1 MISRFFDLKGLAPC
15 GDHLAKTHLTKAN
28 LTKANLTK
36 ANLTKTHGCMVN
48 YKGAFAWMTLKI

>member
-15 GDHLAKTHLTKAN
+15 GDHLAKTHLTK
-28 LTKANLTK
+28 
-36 ANLTKTHGCMVN
+36 THADMVS